1 MRELVVNTL
10 LTLNGAMQAP
20 GGPEEDPAAASSTAA
35 GRSRIGTSRCRRLL
49 QRPVTRRQWVA
60 VAAKK
65 NGHALRAAIT
75 LKNRA
80 SAWRKSRSRDAQPLG
95 VRSRKAA
102 SALVAGPP
110 QTSSRTSSHS
120 RRIRRPRTAPRATLL
135 PLTRR
140 TRAPNGR
147 LRNRRSQVRIL
158 SGALRRPCLR
168 GLFAFR
174 APSRR
179 RVRPDFVPWGA
190 RHAVAACWSGVRS
203 RLPARGRSWAGLV
216 RQVPPARRPPAPAA
230 HRPGVDLGGPPG
242 RRLLHQAHRAG
253 RAARAPRRRARAV
266 GPRLAAGRRDVRG
279 GGEGR
284 TVLSARAKS
293 RTKGRRRPPAA
304 RGFGPH
310 QTLVYV
316 AAAHMATH
324 TPVCGRDA
332 ECAVLDGLLD
342 AVRRGESR
350 ALVVEQP

>member
-1 MRELVVNTL
+1 
-10 LTLNGAMQAP
+10 MQTASPTASHPAP
-20 GGPEEDPAAASSTAA
+20 VGRGCGEEERACVEGGD
-35 GRSRIGTSRCRRLL
+35 
-49 QRPVTRRQWVA
+49 
-60 VAAKK
+60 
-65 NGHALRAAIT
+65 N

-168 GLFAFR
+168 GLLAFRAPRPDSFAFR
-174 APSRR
+174 ALLSRASSSR
-179 RVRPDFVPWGA
+179 IRPVGCASCGCSRLVWCPVTSSGA
-190 RHAVAACWSGVRS
+190 RAFVGRSGTPSTACPTAASASGASAR
-203 RLPARGRSWAGLV
+203 RGRSSG
-216 RQVPPARRPPAPAA
+216 RPAA
-230 HRPGVDLGGPPG
+230 GFFTRRTAEAALRALLDDERERSVPGSRLADVTFAEAARDEPCSQRVLSRG
-242 RRLLHQAHRAG
+242 RRGAAG
-253 RAARAPRRRARAV
+253 H
-266 GPRLAAGRRDVRG
+266 PRLEGSAPTKPWCTFAG
-279 GGEGR
+279 
-284 TVLSARAKS
+284 
-293 RTKGRRRPPAA
+293 
-304 RGFGPH
+304 
-310 QTLVYV
+310 
-316 AAAHMATH
+316 AHMVTH